1 MITDSQTNFLFLAD
15 TLELKY
21 PAFYSQFKEVLTN
34 LNIEVQ
40 LLPNTK
46 DIWAVDYMPIQISE
60 GNFIQFVY
68 NPDYLRETKKWS
80 KTISDVDSICKS
92 INVFPEKSTIILDGG
107 NVIRAK
113 NKVIM
118 CNKVFIEN
126 SLFSEKA
133 LIKELQNV
141 FNVDQL
147 IFIPTDPTDFTG
159 HADGMVRFYDENTV
173 LINDYSKEDIH
184 FQLSFRMAL
193 HNAGLEYIE
202 IPYNPYNNS
211 KDKHANGVYLNF
223 LQMQQGIIIP
233 IFGIKEDETVLKQ
246 FEKLYPG
253 ISIYAIDANE
263 IAKEGGILNCITWN
277 ILK

>member
-1 MITDSQTNFLFLAD
+1 MITDSQTNFLYFAD
-15 TLELKY
+15 TLKLKY
-21 PAFYSQFKEVLTN
+21 PVFCSHFTTVLDK
-34 LNIEVQ
+34 LNIEFEF
-40 LLPNTK
+40 LPNTK
-46 DIWAVDYMPIQISE
+46 DIWAVDYMPIQVSE
-60 GNFIQFVY
+60 DDFIQFVY
-68 NPDYLRETKKWS
+68 NPDYLRDTIKWS

-92 INVFPEKSTIILDGG
+92 INVFPKKSAIILDGG
-107 NVIRAK
+107 NVIRVK

-126 SLFSEKA
+126 PLFSEKA

-202 IPYNPYNNS
+202 ISYNPYNNR
-211 KDKHANGVYLNF
+211 KNQHANGAYLNF
-223 LQMQQGIIIP
+223 LQMKQGIIIP
-233 IFGIKEDETVLKQ
+233 IFGIKEDEIVLKQ